1 VGELPA
7 REQSSQLL
15 AHRALAP
22 PPPSFFRRSSSG
34 AGPNVR
40 TIQLTKDPTGTAGDS
55 GIVEPWGFRTTTPHR
70 DTRYCECGYRAN
82 CDAGSLAQALA
93 TSITITSCA
102 VLVAAAAVTYTDPEQ
117 FPHLGVGLWWA
128 AATVTTVGYGDVVP
142 SSPGG
147 RLIGG
152 LLMFLGIASLALLT
166 AIAASAIVVG
176 EVRSEE
182 REIEREETEIL
193 SELRNLASRMSR
205 LERMNDEHFRS
216 EGRMTDTGQV
226 TGVERKRRSTHP

>member
-1 VGELPA
+1 VGLQDNDTAPRHA
-7 REQSSQLL
+7 LL
-15 AHRALAP
+15 RVRVPRKL
-22 PPPSFFRRSSSG
+22 RR
-34 AGPNVR
+34 R
-40 TIQLTKDPTGTAGDS
+40 M
-55 GIVEPWGFRTTTPHR
+55 
-70 DTRYCECGYRAN
+70 
-82 CDAGSLAQALA
+82 SLAQALV
-93 TSITITSCA
+93 TSITITRCA

-205 LERMNDEHFRS
+205 LERMSDEHFRS